1 MKIKITNIIAVSEIN
16 WYNNQD
22 ELKNLPLKT
31 QWAIRKN
38 MKVLE
43 PISKEFMNFRQELE
57 EKKTNEWFVE
67 GNGKCKKT
75 TDDEGNEVLQILD
88 EYMDEFTAYNDSLN
102 QQINE
107 IAFEEVEVE
116 VDGIDLDEI
125 VNYIDENDLKLNMD
139 DIDMLSIFEK

>member
-67 GNGKCKKT
+67 GNGKCKKI
-75 TDDEGNEVLQILD
+75 TDDEGNEILQILD

-139 DIDMLSIFEK
+139 DIEMLSIYEK

>member
-57 EKKTNEWFVE
+57 EKKTNEWFIE
-67 GNGKCKKT
+67 GNGKCKKI
-75 TDDEGNEVLQILD
+75 TDDEGNEILQILD
-88 EYMDEFTAYNDSLN
+88 EYMDEFTAYNDNLN

-107 IAFEEVEVE
+107 IAFEEVEIE

>member
-16 WYNNQD
+16 WYNNQE

-67 GNGKCKKT
+67 GNGKCKKI
-75 TDDEGNEVLQILD
+75 TDDEGNEILQILD

>member
-107 IAFEEVEVE
+107 IAFEVVEVE
-116 VDGIDLDEI
+116 IDGIDLDEI